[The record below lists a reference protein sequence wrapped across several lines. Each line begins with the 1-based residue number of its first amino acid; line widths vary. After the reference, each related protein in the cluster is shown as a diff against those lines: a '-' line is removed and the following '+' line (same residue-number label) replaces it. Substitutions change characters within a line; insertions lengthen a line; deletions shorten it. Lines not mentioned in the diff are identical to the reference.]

1 MRHSEARTGTFV
13 LTTGCLFFCLVFSS
27 LAFSADVTLG
37 WDPNTEANLA
47 GYKIYYGPAP
57 RTYATSTNVGNRIT
71 YTVTGLSAGTYYFA
85 VVAYDTSG
93 LESPFSNE
101 VSVTLTGSPP
111 PPPPP
116 PAPPPPPPPTPPP
129 PPPPTP
135 PPPTTG
141 GLVAAYGFNERNGK
155 KVGDD
160 SGNSNNGTI
169 SGAKWTTSG
178 RFGSA
183 LSFDG
188 ANDWVTINHSSSLNL
203 TTGMTLE
210 AWVQPAAAPV
220 GWQTVVGKY
229 QSGAP
234 LYFLHASSDSG
245 DRPAT
250 GVYIGGERNL
260 IGGTRLPANVWV
272 HLAAT
277 YDGATERL
285 YVNGIQVASRPQ
297 SGQIQTS
304 STPLRIGGNDVW
316 GEYFQGLIDEVRI
329 YNRALTQTEIQGD
342 MVAPIGAAG
351 STALSGSDSTP

>member
-1 MRHSEARTGTFV
+1 MRHLKARTSV
-13 LTTGCLFFCLVFSS
+13 LTTGCVFFCLAFSS

-37 WDPNTEANLA
+37 WDPNSEPNLA

-57 RTYATSTNVGNRIT
+57 RTYVTSINVGNRIT
-71 YTVTGLSAGTYYFA
+71 YPVTGLSAGTYYFA

-101 VSVTLTGSPP
+101 VSVTLTGVP
-111 PPPPP
+111 
-116 PAPPPPPPPTPPP
+116 
-129 PPPPTP
+129 P

-141 GLVAAYGFNERNGK
+141 GLVAAYSFNERSGK
-155 KVGDD
+155 KVSDA
-160 SGNSNNGTI
+160 SGTSNDGVI
-169 SGAKWTTSG
+169 SGAKWATLG

-183 LSFDG
+183 LLFDG
-188 ANDWVTINHSSSLNL
+188 VNDWVTINHSSSLNL

-210 AWVQPAAAPV
+210 AWVQPAVAPV

-245 DRPAT
+245 NRPST

-260 IGGTRLPANVWV
+260 IGGTQLLANIWV

-277 YDGATERL
+277 YDGTTQRL

-304 STPLRIGGNDVW
+304 STPVRIGGNHVW
-316 GEYFQGLIDEVRI
+316 GEYFKGLIDEVRI
-329 YNRALTQTEIQGD
+329 YNRALTRTEILAD

-351 STALSGSDSTP
+351 STALLRSDSNP